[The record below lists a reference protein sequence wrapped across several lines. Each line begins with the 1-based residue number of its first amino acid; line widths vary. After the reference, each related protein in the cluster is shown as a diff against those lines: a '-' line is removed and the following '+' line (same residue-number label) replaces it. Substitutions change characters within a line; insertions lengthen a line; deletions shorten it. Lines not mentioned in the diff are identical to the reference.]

1 VVIDMIENRIRPH
14 SECAALA
21 AALCLALFSDGLLP
35 PAAEASQIARDNPAE
50 SQSGAASQGLEQ
62 ATFGAGCFWCTE
74 AVFQQA
80 RGVRS
85 AVSGYS
91 GGNVKNPT
99 YQQVSTGTTGHA
111 EVVQLSFDPGV
122 ISYKDL
128 LEIFW
133 KTHDP
138 TTLNRQGPDVGTQY
152 RSVIFYHD
160 PEQKR
165 LAEHYKQRLNE
176 SKLFGAPVVT
186 EISPMGEF
194 YPAEGYH
201 QEYYDRNRR
210 ERYCRLV
217 IRPKLEKF
225 KKLFEDKLKTGQEVE
240 AEKETNAEDVQKIKK
255 TDAQWQAQLTAEQF
269 AVTRRKGTEPA
280 FTGKY
285 WNHKEVGVYNCV
297 CCGLALFN
305 SAAKFESGT
314 GWPSFSVPVAAGHIE
329 EAIDRSNFIV
339 RMEVKCSRCGAHL
352 GHVFNDGPPPT
363 GLRYCINSAA
373 LQFDG
378 AK

>member
-1 VVIDMIENRIRPH
+1 LEN
-14 SECAALA
+14 
-21 AALCLALFSDGLLP
+21 
-35 PAAEASQIARDNPAE
+35 
-50 SQSGAASQGLEQ
+50 
-62 ATFGAGCFWCTE
+62 
-74 AVFQQA
+74 
-80 RGVRS
+80 
-85 AVSGYS
+85 
-91 GGNVKNPT
+91 
-99 YQQVSTGTTGHA
+99 
-111 EVVQLSFDPGV
+111 
-122 ISYKDL
+122 
-128 LEIFW
+128 
-133 KTHDP
+133 HDP

-285 WNHKEVGVYNCV
+285 WNRKEVGVYNCV

-314 GWPSFSVPVAAGHIE
+314 GWPSFSVPAATAHIE
-329 EAIDRSNFIV
+329 EAIDRSNFMV
-339 RMEVKCSRCGAHL
+339 RMEVKCARCGAHL

>member
-1 VVIDMIENRIRPH
+1 MYENRIRPL
-14 SECAALA
+14 SRRAALA
-21 AALCLALFSDGLLP
+21 AALCSALLADGRPLL
-35 PAAEASQIARDNPAE
+35 AAEASRIPGDNPARDR
-50 SQSGAASQGLEQ
+50 SAATLQGLQQ

-74 AVFQQA
+74 AVFQRA
-80 RGVRS
+80 KGVRS

-111 EVVQLSFDPGV
+111 EVVQLRFDPAV
-122 ISYKDL
+122 VSYKDL

-152 RSVIFYHD
+152 RSVIFYHN

-176 SKLFGAPVVT
+176 SKLFGAPLVT
-186 EISPMGEF
+186 EISPIGEF
-194 YPAEGYH
+194 YPAEPYH

-225 KKLFEDKLKTGQEVE
+225 KQLFEDRRKTEREMQTEKAAE
-240 AEKETNAEDVQKIKK
+240 AEQLQKTRK
-255 TDAQWQAQLTAEQF
+255 TDAQWQAQLTPEQF
-269 AVTRRKGTEPA
+269 TVTRRKGTEPA

-297 CCGLALFN
+297 CCGQALFN
-305 SAAKFESGT
+305 SAAKFQSGT
-314 GWPSFSVPVAAGHIE
+314 GWPSFAAPVAAGHIE
-329 EAIDRSNFIV
+329 EAIDRSNFML
-339 RMEVKCSRCGAHL
+339 RMEVTCSRCGAHL

-373 LQFDG
+373 LQFD
-378 AK
+378 AAR